1 MKQSGE
7 TVIGIDVGGSG
18 KGFHAVALRN
28 GQFEPQHFT
37 KASVVADWCK
47 ARAAQAIAIDAPC
60 AWASSGG
67 SRLAERSL
75 AVGGETI
82 QCFKT
87 PTRTAAEGRN
97 FFGWVF
103 NGEKLYERL
112 LLNYR
117 LFDGTRQS
125 GKIVLESFPHAVV
138 CSLAGRVIPASPK
151 AATRRRMLREE
162 GYDDGPLA
170 NIDFVDAAL
179 CALTAD
185 RFLLGCTISFGD
197 QEEGFIVV
205 PGRERPPLHP
215 HSRPNFEL

>member
-1 MKQSGE
+1 MSRCGQ

-28 GQFEPQHFT
+28 GQFEPRHFAA
-37 KASVVADWCK
+37 ASAVESWCK
-47 ARAAQAIAIDAPC
+47 SQAAQVIAIDAPC
-60 AWASSGG
+60 AWATSGG

-75 AVGGETI
+75 AVRGERI

-87 PTRTAAEGRN
+87 PTRPSAKGRA
-97 FFGWVF
+97 FYGWVF

-112 LLNYR
+112 LLHCR
-117 LFDGTRQS
+117 LFDGTRQR
-125 GKIVLESFPHAVV
+125 GKIVVETFPHAVV
-138 CSLAGRVIPASPK
+138 CALAGRVIPARPK
-151 AATRRRMLREE
+151 ATTRRRMLREQ

-179 CALTAD
+179 CALTAE
-185 RFLLGCTISFGD
+185 RFLLGRTNSFGD

-205 PGRERPPLHP
+205 P
-215 HSRPNFEL
+215 N